1 MSGLEISVSKLVN
14 TITFTTDFKSLN
26 KARAEVEKLRKQM
39 SAAKDIELRVKT
51 HKQSTQKAKKD
62 VDDITKK
69 QAQADKA
76 NAKAQLAAQRVA
88 MREQKALSQRKEK
101 AELKLLDVS
110 SSISAM
116 NKLNVSEQYK
126 AIAQAKAI
134 AHEYEKGAISL
145 GRMNSQMKRLQQ
157 QQRKV
162 NGNRNAHAKAYAP
175 VKGSGSIGGGA
186 AAVMLGGLG
195 AGAAFMAMSKAN
207 EFVTNS
213 FANAEIQG
221 ELYSRAKLGGVDV
234 NQMNNIEQW
243 AYKNGV
249 DSMQGEQGKRKYLDQ
264 MKDVRERAAK
274 SYSEAE
280 LVKDKKTGK
289 SEWKGGDNAINE
301 LLNIGVINKSDLKKF
316 ADNPAGLVSKAVQ
329 GMVAKGYSDAQIG
342 SRLEDLADDLMLT
355 SKYWTRSAKEVEQSA
370 REQRESG
377 RWVTQAQQESV
388 IKFRELN
395 NSLTGLSDSQGIA
408 FVDGFMKSLDPAV
421 IEEFKKSMV
430 AMLPMFT
437 KLGEAIGGLVNAVMK
452 AINWLM
458 KNDEK
463 TTAIQKNLGDAP
475 PLSSEGMK
483 KNLSN
488 LTPDQYKGAGTATT
502 APDNSN
508 SLFNTIKGLFVSGDD
523 SSSGGQAAM
532 QYDVTGQNIANL
544 KNNAAQQ
551 AMKTPSYTFA
561 PVLNFAPELMVQ
573 AEVPLTIQ
581 SDTGRLRDYIDFKA
595 RATAGEFSKLLT
607 LGVMSGGSN
616 Y

>member
-1 MSGLEISVSKLVN
+1 MSLDISVATLKN
-14 TITFTTDFKSLN
+14 TITFVTDHKSLN
-26 KARAEVEKLRKQM
+26 KAKAEVEKLRKQM
-39 SAAKDIELRVKT
+39 SAVKDVEIRVKT
-51 HKQSTQKAKKD
+51 HKQSTAKTKKD
-62 VDDITKK
+62 VDDIAKK

-76 NAKAQLAAQRVA
+76 NLKAQKAAQRVA
-88 MREQKALSQRKEK
+88 AREQKALAARKEK
-101 AELKLLDVS
+101 AELKLLDVG

-116 NKLNVSEQYK
+116 NRLNVSEQYK

-145 GRMNSQMKRLQQ
+145 ARMNSQMKRLQQ
-157 QQRKV
+157 QQRKI

-195 AGAAFMAMSKAN
+195 AGAAFLAMSKAN
-207 EFVTNS
+207 EFVANS
-213 FANAEIQG
+213 FANAETQG

-249 DSMQGEQGKRKYLDQ
+249 DSMMGEQGKRKYLDQ
-264 MKDVRERAAK
+264 MKDVRERATK
-274 SYSEAE
+274 SYDEAE
-280 LVKDKKTGK
+280 YVVDKKTGK
-289 SEWKGGDNAINE
+289 GEWKGGDSGINT
-301 LLNIGVINKSDLKKF
+301 LLNEGFLTKKDLKDF
-316 ADNPAGLVSKAVQ
+316 ANNPAGLISKATQ

-342 SRLEDLADDLMLT
+342 SRLEDLGDDLMLT

-377 RWVTQAQQESV
+377 RWVTQAQQEGV

-395 NSLTGLSDSQGIA
+395 NALTGLSDSQGIA

-437 KLGEAIGGLVNAVMK
+437 KLGEAVGGLLNAIMK
-452 AINWLM
+452 TINWLM

-463 TTAIQKNLGDAP
+463 TAAIQKNLGDAP
-475 PLSSEGMK
+475 PLSNEGMK
-483 KNLSN
+483 KNLDN

-508 SLFNTIKGLFVSGDD
+508 SLFNTIKGLFVNGDD
-523 SSSGGQAAM
+523 SPSSGQAAM

-544 KNNAAQQ
+544 KNSAAQQ
-551 AMKTPSYTFA
+551 AMQAPAYTFA
-561 PVLNFAPELMVQ
+561 PVLNFNPELQVN

-581 SDTGRLRDYIDFKA
+581 SDTGRLSDYIDFKSKA
-595 RATAGEFSKLLT
+595 SAAEFSKLLT
-607 LGVMSGGSN
+607 LGVMSGGST

>member
-1 MSGLEISVSKLVN
+1 MSLDISVATLKN
-14 TITFTTDFKSLN
+14 TITFVTDHKSLN
-26 KARAEVEKLRKQM
+26 KAKAEVEKLRKQM
-39 SAAKDIELRVKT
+39 SAVKDVEIRVKT
-51 HKQSTQKAKKD
+51 HKQSTAKTKKD
-62 VDDITKK
+62 VDDIAKK

-76 NAKAQLAAQRVA
+76 NLKAQKAAQRVA
-88 MREQKALSQRKEK
+88 AREQKALAARKEK
-101 AELKLLDVS
+101 AELKLLDVG

-116 NKLNVSEQYK
+116 NRLNVSEQYK

-145 GRMNSQMKRLQQ
+145 ARMNSQMKRLQQ
-157 QQRKV
+157 QQRKI

-195 AGAAFMAMSKAN
+195 AGAAFLAMSKAN
-207 EFVTNS
+207 EFVANS
-213 FANAEIQG
+213 FANAETQG

-249 DSMQGEQGKRKYLDQ
+249 DSMMGEQGKRKYLDQ
-264 MKDVRERAAK
+264 MKDVRERATK
-274 SYSEAE
+274 SYDEAE
-280 LVKDKKTGK
+280 YVVDKKTGK
-289 SEWKGGDNAINE
+289 GEWKGGDSGINT
-301 LLNIGVINKSDLKKF
+301 LLNEGFLTKKDLKDF
-316 ADNPAGLVSKAVQ
+316 ANNPAGLISKATQ

-342 SRLEDLADDLMLT
+342 SRLEDLGDDLMLT

-377 RWVTQAQQESV
+377 RWVTQAQQEGV

-395 NSLTGLSDSQGIA
+395 NALTGLSDSQGIA

-437 KLGEAIGGLVNAVMK
+437 KLGEAVGGLLNAIMK
-452 AINWLM
+452 TINWLM

-463 TTAIQKNLGDAP
+463 TAAIQKNLGDAP

-483 KNLSN
+483 KNLDN

-523 SSSGGQAAM
+523 SPSSGQAAM

-544 KNNAAQQ
+544 KNSAAQQ
-551 AMKTPSYTFA
+551 AMQAPAYTFA
-561 PVLNFAPELMVQ
+561 PVLNFNPELQVN

-581 SDTGRLRDYIDFKA
+581 SDTGRLSDYIDFKSKA
-595 RATAGEFSKLLT
+595 SAAEFSKLLT
-607 LGVMSGGSN
+607 LGVMSGGST

>member
-1 MSGLEISVSKLVN
+1 MSLDISVSTLKN
-14 TITFTTDFKSLN
+14 TVTFVTDHKSLN
-26 KARAEVEKLRKQM
+26 KAKAEVEKLRKQM
-39 SAAKDIELRVKT
+39 SAVKDVEIRVKT
-51 HKQSTQKAKKD
+51 HKQSTAKTKRD
-62 VDDITKK
+62 VDDIAKK

-76 NAKAQLAAQRVA
+76 NLKAQQAAQRVA
-88 MREQKALSQRKEK
+88 AREQKALAARKEK
-101 AELKLLDVS
+101 AELKLLDVG

-116 NKLNVSEQYK
+116 NRLNVSEQYK

-145 GRMNSQMKRLQQ
+145 ARMNSQMKRLQQ
-157 QQRKV
+157 QQRKI

-186 AAVMLGGLG
+186 AAVMLGGVG
-195 AGAAFMAMSKAN
+195 AGAAFLAMSKAN
-207 EFVTNS
+207 EFVANS
-213 FANAEIQG
+213 FANAETQG

-249 DSMQGEQGKRKYLDQ
+249 DSMMGEQGKRKYLDQ
-264 MKDVRERAAK
+264 MKDVRERATK
-274 SYSEAE
+274 SYDEAE
-280 LVKDKKTGK
+280 YVVDKKTGK
-289 SEWKGGDNAINE
+289 GEWKGGDSGINT
-301 LLNIGVINKSDLKKF
+301 LLNEGFLTKKDLKDF
-316 ADNPAGLVSKAVQ
+316 ANNPAGLISKATQ

-342 SRLEDLADDLMLT
+342 SRLEDLGDDLMLT

-370 REQRESG
+370 REQKESG
-377 RWVTQAQQESV
+377 RWITQAQQESV

-395 NSLTGLSDSQGIA
+395 NALTGLSDSQGIA

-437 KLGEAIGGLVNAVMK
+437 KLGEAVGGLLNAIMK
-452 AINWLM
+452 TINWLM

-463 TTAIQKNLGDAP
+463 TAAIQKNLGDAP
-475 PLSSEGMK
+475 PLSNEGMK
-483 KNLSN
+483 KNLDN

-508 SLFNTIKGLFVSGDD
+508 SLFNTIKGFFVNGDD
-523 SSSGGQAAM
+523 SPSGGQAAM

-544 KNNAAQQ
+544 KNSAAQQ
-551 AMKTPSYTFA
+551 AMQAPAYTFA
-561 PVLNFAPELMVQ
+561 PVLNFAPELLVNAQ
-573 AEVPLTIQ
+573 VPLTIQ
-581 SDTGRLRDYIDFKA
+581 SDTGRLSEFIDFKSKA
-595 RATAGEFSKLLT
+595 SAAEFSKLLT
-607 LGVMSGGSN
+607 LGIMSGGSN

>member
-1 MSGLEISVSKLVN
+1 MLELNVSRLSNVV
-14 TITFTTDFKSLN
+14 TFQVDRPSLE
-26 KARAEVEKLRKQM
+26 KAKAEVEKLRKQM
-39 SAAKDIELRVKT
+39 AAVKDIELRVKT
-51 HKQSTQKAKKD
+51 HKQSTAKTKKD
-62 VDDITKK
+62 VDDIAKK

-76 NAKAQLAAQRVA
+76 NAKAQLAAQRVVA
-88 MREQKALSQRKEK
+88 REQKALAARKEK
-101 AELKLLDVS
+101 AELKLLDVG

-116 NKLNVSEQYK
+116 HRLSVAEQYK
-126 AIAQAKAI
+126 AIAQAREI
-134 AHEYEKGAISL
+134 ALQYERGAISL
-145 GRMNSQMKRLQQ
+145 ARMNSQMKRLQQ
-157 QQRKV
+157 QQRKI

-195 AGAAFMAMSKAN
+195 AGATYMAMSKAS

-213 FANAEIQG
+213 FANAETLG

-234 NQMNNIEQW
+234 NQMNDVEQW

-249 DSMQGEQGKRKYLDQ
+249 DSMMGEQGKRKYLDQ
-264 MKDVRERAAK
+264 MKDVRERATK
-274 SYSEAE
+274 SYDEAE
-280 LVKDKKTGK
+280 YVVDKKTGK
-289 SEWKGGDNAINE
+289 GEWKGGDSGINTLMNE
-301 LLNIGVINKSDLKKF
+301 GFLTKKDLKDF

-395 NSLTGLSDSQGIA
+395 NALSGLSDSQGIA

-463 TTAIQKNLGDAP
+463 TEAIQKNLGDAP
-475 PLSSEGMK
+475 PLSNEGMK
-483 KNLSN
+483 QNLSN
-488 LTPDQYKGAGTATT
+488 LVPDQYKGAGTGTT
-502 APDNSN
+502 KPDNSN
-508 SLFNTIKGLFVSGDD
+508 SLFNTIKGWFTPEETV
-523 SSSGGQAAM
+523 GGAQAVN
-532 QYDVTGQNIANL
+532 QYTLEGQNIANL
-544 KNNAAQQ
+544 KQSAAQQ
-551 AMKTPSYTFA
+551 AIKTPSYTFA
-561 PVLNFAPELMVQ
+561 PVINFNPELQVN
-573 AEVPLTIQ
+573 AEVPLTIE
-581 SDTGRLRDYIDFKA
+581 SDTGRLSEFIDFKSKA
-595 RATAGEFSKLLT
+595 SSAEFSKLLT
-607 LGVMSGGSN
+607 LGVMSGGST

>member
-1 MSGLEISVSKLVN
+1 MLDLTVSRLSNVVTFQVDRPSLE
-14 TITFTTDFKSLN
+14 
-26 KARAEVEKLRKQM
+26 KAKAEVEKLRKQM
-39 SAAKDIELRVKT
+39 AAVKDIELRVKT
-51 HKQSTQKAKKD
+51 HKQSTAKAKKD
-62 VDDITKK
+62 VDDIAKK

-76 NAKAQLAAQRVA
+76 NAKAQLAAQRVVA
-88 MREQKALSQRKEK
+88 REQKALAARKEK
-101 AELKLLDVS
+101 AELKLLDVG

-116 NKLNVSEQYK
+116 HRLSVAEQYK
-126 AIAQAKAI
+126 AIAQAREI
-134 AHEYEKGAISL
+134 ALQYERGAISL
-145 GRMNSQMKRLQQ
+145 ARMNSQMKRLQQ
-157 QQRKV
+157 QQRKI
-162 NGNRNAHAKAYAP
+162 NGNRNAYAKAYAP

-195 AGAAFMAMSKAN
+195 AGAAYMAMSKAS

-213 FANAEIQG
+213 FASAETLG

-249 DSMQGEQGKRKYLDQ
+249 DSMMGDQGKRKYLDQ
-264 MKDVRERAAK
+264 MKDVREKATK
-274 SYSEAE
+274 SYDEAE
-280 LVKDKKTGK
+280 YVVDKKTGK
-289 SEWKGGDNAINE
+289 GEWKGGDSGINTLMNE
-301 LLNIGVINKSDLKKF
+301 GFLTKKDLKDF

-395 NSLTGLSDSQGIA
+395 NALSGLSDSQGIA
-408 FVDGFMKSLDPAV
+408 FVDGFMKSLDPKV

-463 TTAIQKNLGDAP
+463 TAAIQKNLGDAP
-475 PLSSEGMK
+475 PLSNEGMK
-483 KNLSN
+483 QNLSN
-488 LTPDQYKGAGTATT
+488 LTPDQYKGAGTGTT
-502 APDNSN
+502 KPDNSN
-508 SLFNTIKGLFVSGDD
+508 SLVNTIKSWFMPEETV
-523 SSSGGQAAM
+523 GGAQAVN
-532 QYDVTGQNIANL
+532 QYSLEGQNIANL
-544 KNNAAQQ
+544 KQSAAQQ
-551 AMKTPSYTFA
+551 ALKVPSYTFA
-561 PVLNFAPELMVQ
+561 PVINFNPELQVN
-573 AEVPLTIQ
+573 AEVPLTIE
-581 SDTGRLRDYIDFKA
+581 SDTGRLSEFIDFKSKA
-595 RATAGEFSKLLT
+595 SSAEFSKLLT
-607 LGVMSGGSN
+607 LGVMSGGST

>member
-1 MSGLEISVSKLVN
+1 MLELNVARLSNVVTFEVN
-14 TITFTTDFKSLN
+14 RPSLE
-26 KARAEVEKLRKQM
+26 KAKAEVEKLRKQM
-39 SAAKDIELRVKT
+39 AAVKDIELRVKT
-51 HKQSTQKAKKD
+51 HKQSTAKAKKD
-62 VDDITKK
+62 VDDIAKK

-76 NAKAQLAAQRVA
+76 NAKAQLAAQRVVA
-88 MREQKALSQRKEK
+88 REQKALAARKEK
-101 AELKLLDVS
+101 ADLKLLDVGA
-110 SSISAM
+110 SISA
-116 NKLNVSEQYK
+116 LHRLSVAEQYK
-126 AIAQAKAI
+126 AIAQAREI
-134 AHEYEKGAISL
+134 ALQYERGAISL
-145 GRMNSQMKRLQQ
+145 ARMNSQMKRLQQ
-157 QQRKV
+157 QQRKI

-195 AGAAFMAMSKAN
+195 AGAAYMAMSKAS

-213 FANAEIQG
+213 FASAETLG

-249 DSMQGEQGKRKYLDQ
+249 DSMMGDQGKRKYLDQ
-264 MKDVRERAAK
+264 MKDVREKATK
-274 SYSEAE
+274 SYDEAE
-280 LVKDKKTGK
+280 YVVDKKTGK
-289 SEWKGGDNAINE
+289 GEWKGGDSGINTLMNE
-301 LLNIGVINKSDLKKF
+301 GFLTKKDLKDF

-395 NSLTGLSDSQGIA
+395 NALSGLSDSQGIA
-408 FVDGFMKSLDPAV
+408 FVDGFMKSLDPKV

-463 TTAIQKNLGDAP
+463 TAAIQKNLGDAP
-475 PLSSEGMK
+475 PLSNEGMK
-483 KNLSN
+483 QNLSN
-488 LTPDQYKGAGTATT
+488 LTPDQYKGAGTGTT
-502 APDNSN
+502 KPDNSN
-508 SLFNTIKGLFVSGDD
+508 SLVNTIKSWFMPEETV
-523 SSSGGQAAM
+523 GGAQAVN
-532 QYDVTGQNIANL
+532 QYSLEGQNIANL
-544 KNNAAQQ
+544 KQSAAQQ
-551 AMKTPSYTFA
+551 ALKAPSYTFA
-561 PVLNFAPELMVQ
+561 PVINFNPELQVN
-573 AEVPLTIQ
+573 AEVPLTIE
-581 SDTGRLRDYIDFKA
+581 SDTGRLSEFIDFKSKA
-595 RATAGEFSKLLT
+595 SSAEFSKLLT
-607 LGVMSGGSN
+607 LGVMSGGST

>member
-1 MSGLEISVSKLVN
+1 MSLDISVSTLKN
-14 TITFTTDFKSLN
+14 TVTFVTDHKSLN
-26 KARAEVEKLRKQM
+26 KAKAEVEKLRKQM
-39 SAAKDIELRVKT
+39 SAVKDVEIRVKT
-51 HKQSTQKAKKD
+51 HKQSTAKTKKD
-62 VDDITKK
+62 VDDIAKK

-76 NAKAQLAAQRVA
+76 NLKAQQAAQRVA
-88 MREQKALSQRKEK
+88 AREQKALAARKEK
-101 AELKLLDVS
+101 AELKLLDVG

-116 NKLNVSEQYK
+116 NRLNVSEQYK

-145 GRMNSQMKRLQQ
+145 ARMNSQMKRLQQ
-157 QQRKV
+157 QQRKI

-186 AAVMLGGLG
+186 AAVMLGGVG
-195 AGAAFMAMSKAN
+195 AGAAFLAMSKAN
-207 EFVTNS
+207 EFVANS
-213 FANAEIQG
+213 FANAETQG

-234 NQMNNIEQW
+234 NQMYNITEW
-243 AYKNGV
+243 AYRNGV
-249 DSMQGEQGKRKYLDQ
+249 DSMMGNQGRRKYLDQ
-264 MKDVRERAAK
+264 MKDIRERSTK
-274 SYSEAE
+274 SYDEAE
-280 LVKDKKTGK
+280 YVVDKKTGRG
-289 SEWKGGDNAINE
+289 EWKGGDSGINT
-301 LLNIGVINKSDLKKF
+301 LLNEGFLSKKDLKDF
-316 ADNPAGLVSKAVQ
+316 ANNPAGLVSKAVN
-329 GMVAKGYSDAQIG
+329 GMVAKGYSDAQVG

-370 REQRESG
+370 REQKESG
-377 RWVTQAQQESV
+377 RWITQAQQESV

-395 NSLTGLSDSQGIA
+395 NALTGLSDSQGIA

-437 KLGEAIGGLVNAVMK
+437 KLGEAVGGLLNAIMK
-452 AINWLM
+452 TINWLM

-463 TTAIQKNLGDAP
+463 TAAIQKNLGDAP
-475 PLSSEGMK
+475 PLSNEGMK
-483 KNLSN
+483 KNLDN

-523 SSSGGQAAM
+523 SSSSGQAAM

-551 AMKTPSYTFA
+551 AIKTPSYTFA
-561 PVLNFAPELMVQ
+561 PVINFNPELQVNAQ
-573 AEVPLTIQ
+573 VPLTIQ
-581 SDTGRLRDYIDFKA
+581 SDTGRLSEFIDFKSKA
-595 RATAGEFSKLLT
+595 SAAEFSKLLT

>member
-1 MSGLEISVSKLVN
+1 MSLDISVSTLKN
-14 TITFTTDFKSLN
+14 TVTFVTDHKSLN
-26 KARAEVEKLRKQM
+26 KAKAEVEKLRKQM
-39 SAAKDIELRVKT
+39 SAVKDVEIRVKT
-51 HKQSTQKAKKD
+51 HKQSTAKTKKD
-62 VDDITKK
+62 VDNIAKS

-88 MREQKALSQRKEK
+88 AREQKALAQRKEK
-101 AELKLLDVS
+101 AELKLLDVG

-116 NKLNVSEQYK
+116 NRLNVSEQYK

-145 GRMNSQMKRLQQ
+145 ARMNNQMKRLQQ
-157 QQRKV
+157 QQRKI

-186 AAVMLGGLG
+186 AAVMLGGVG
-195 AGAAFMAMSKAN
+195 AGAAFLAMSKAN
-207 EFVTNS
+207 EFVANS
-213 FANAEIQG
+213 FANAETQG

-234 NQMNNIEQW
+234 NQMNNITEW
-243 AYKNGV
+243 AFKNGV
-249 DSMQGEQGKRKYLDQ
+249 DSMMGEQGKRKYLDQ
-264 MKDVRERAAK
+264 MKDVRERATK
-274 SYSEAE
+274 SYDEAE
-280 LVKDKKTGK
+280 YVVDKKTGK
-289 SEWKGGDNAINE
+289 GEWKGGDSGINT
-301 LLNIGVINKSDLKKF
+301 LLNEGFLTKKDLKDF
-316 ADNPAGLVSKAVQ
+316 ANNPAGLISKATQ

-342 SRLEDLADDLMLT
+342 SRLEDLGDDLMLT

-370 REQRESG
+370 REQKESG
-377 RWVTQAQQESV
+377 RWITQAQQESV

-395 NSLTGLSDSQGIA
+395 NALTGLSDSQGIA

-437 KLGEAIGGLVNAVMK
+437 KLGEAVGGLLNAIMK
-452 AINWLM
+452 TINWLM

-463 TTAIQKNLGDAP
+463 TAAIQKNLGDAP
-475 PLSSEGMK
+475 PLSNEGMK
-483 KNLSN
+483 KNLDN

-508 SLFNTIKGLFVSGDD
+508 SLFNTIKGLFVNGDD
-523 SSSGGQAAM
+523 SPSGGQAAM
-532 QYDVTGQNIANL
+532 QYDITGQNIANL
-544 KNNAAQQ
+544 KNSAAQQ
-551 AMKTPSYTFA
+551 AMQAPAYTFA
-561 PVLNFAPELMVQ
+561 PVLNFAPELLVNAQ
-573 AEVPLTIQ
+573 VPLTIE
-581 SDTGRLRDYIDFKA
+581 SDTGRLSEFIDFKSKA
-595 RATAGEFSKLLT
+595 SAAEFSKLLT

>member
-1 MSGLEISVSKLVN
+1 MLELNVSRLSNVV
-14 TITFTTDFKSLN
+14 TFQVDRPSLE
-26 KARAEVEKLRKQM
+26 KAKAEVEKLRKQM
-39 SAAKDIELRVKT
+39 AAVKDIELRVKT
-51 HKQSTQKAKKD
+51 HKQSTAKAKKD
-62 VDDITKK
+62 VDDIAKK

-76 NAKAQLAAQRVA
+76 NAKAQLAAQRVVA
-88 MREQKALSQRKEK
+88 REQKALAARKEK
-101 AELKLLDVS
+101 AELKLLDVG

-116 NKLNVSEQYK
+116 HRLSVAEQYK
-126 AIAQAKAI
+126 AIAQAREI
-134 AHEYEKGAISL
+134 ALQYERGAISL
-145 GRMNSQMKRLQQ
+145 ARMNSQMKRLQQ
-157 QQRKV
+157 QQRKI

-195 AGAAFMAMSKAN
+195 AGATYMAMSKAS

-213 FANAEIQG
+213 FANAETLG

-249 DSMQGEQGKRKYLDQ
+249 DSMMGDQGKRKYLDQ
-264 MKDVRERAAK
+264 MKDVRERATK
-274 SYSEAE
+274 SYDEAE
-280 LVKDKKTGK
+280 YVVDKKTGK
-289 SEWKGGDNAINE
+289 GEWKGGDSGINTLMNE
-301 LLNIGVINKSDLKKF
+301 GFLTKKDLKDF

-329 GMVAKGYSDAQIG
+329 GMVKKGYSDAQIG

-395 NSLTGLSDSQGIA
+395 NALSGLSDSQGIA
-408 FVDGFMKSLDPAV
+408 FVDGFMKSLDPKV

-463 TTAIQKNLGDAP
+463 TAAIQKNLGDAP
-475 PLSSEGMK
+475 PLSNEGMK
-483 KNLSN
+483 QNLSN
-488 LTPDQYKGAGTATT
+488 LTPDQYKGAGTGTT
-502 APDNSN
+502 KPDNSN
-508 SLFNTIKGLFVSGDD
+508 SLVNTIKSWFMPEETV
-523 SSSGGQAAM
+523 GGAQAVN
-532 QYDVTGQNIANL
+532 QYSLEGQNIANL
-544 KNNAAQQ
+544 KQSAAQQ
-551 AMKTPSYTFA
+551 AFKTPSYTFA
-561 PVLNFAPELMVQ
+561 PVINFNPELQVN
-573 AEVPLTIQ
+573 AEVPLTIE
-581 SDTGRLRDYIDFKA
+581 SDTGRLSEFIDFKSKA
-595 RATAGEFSKLLT
+595 SSAEFSKLLT
-607 LGVMSGGSN
+607 LGVMSGGST

>member
-1 MSGLEISVSKLVN
+1 MLDLTVSRLSNVVTFQVDRPSLE
-14 TITFTTDFKSLN
+14 
-26 KARAEVEKLRKQM
+26 KAKAEVEKLRKQM
-39 SAAKDIELRVKT
+39 AAVKDIELRVKT
-51 HKQSTQKAKKD
+51 HKQSTAKAKKD
-62 VDDITKK
+62 VDDIAKK

-76 NAKAQLAAQRVA
+76 NAKAQLAAQRVVA
-88 MREQKALSQRKEK
+88 REQKALAARKEK
-101 AELKLLDVS
+101 AELKLLDVG

-116 NKLNVSEQYK
+116 HRLSVAEQYK
-126 AIAQAKAI
+126 AIAQAREI
-134 AHEYEKGAISL
+134 ALQYERGAISL
-145 GRMNSQMKRLQQ
+145 ARMNSQMKRLQQ
-157 QQRKV
+157 QQRKI
-162 NGNRNAHAKAYAP
+162 NGNRNAYAKAYAP

-195 AGAAFMAMSKAN
+195 AGAAFMAMNKAN

-213 FANAEIQG
+213 FANAETQG

-249 DSMQGEQGKRKYLDQ
+249 DSMMGDQGKRKYLDQ
-264 MKDVRERAAK
+264 MKDVREKATK
-274 SYSEAE
+274 SYDEAE
-280 LVKDKKTGK
+280 YVVDKKTGK
-289 SEWKGGDNAINE
+289 GEWKGGDSGINTLMNE
-301 LLNIGVINKSDLKKF
+301 GFLTKKDLKDF

-395 NSLTGLSDSQGIA
+395 NALSGLSDSQGIA
-408 FVDGFMKSLDPAV
+408 FVDGFMKSLDPKV

-463 TTAIQKNLGDAP
+463 TAAIQKNLGDAP
-475 PLSSEGMK
+475 PLSNEGMK
-483 KNLSN
+483 QNLSH
-488 LTPDQYKGAGTATT
+488 LTPDQYKGAGTGTT
-502 APDNSN
+502 KPDNSN
-508 SLFNTIKGLFVSGDD
+508 SLVNTIKSWFMPEETV
-523 SSSGGQAAM
+523 GGAQAVN
-532 QYDVTGQNIANL
+532 QYSLEGQNIANL
-544 KNNAAQQ
+544 KQSAAQQ
-551 AMKTPSYTFA
+551 ALKAPSYTFA
-561 PVLNFAPELMVQ
+561 PVINFNPELQVN
-573 AEVPLTIQ
+573 AEVPLTIE
-581 SDTGRLRDYIDFKA
+581 SDTGRLSEFIDFKSKA
-595 RATAGEFSKLLT
+595 SSAEFSKLLT
-607 LGVMSGGSN
+607 LGVMSGGST

>member
-1 MSGLEISVSKLVN
+1 MSLDISVSTLKN
-14 TITFTTDFKSLN
+14 TVTFVTDHKSLN
-26 KARAEVEKLRKQM
+26 KAKAEVEKLRKQM
-39 SAAKDIELRVKT
+39 SAVKDVEIRVKT
-51 HKQSTQKAKKD
+51 HKQSTAKTKKD
-62 VDDITKK
+62 VDDIAKK
-69 QAQADKA
+69 QAQVDKA
-76 NAKAQLAAQRVA
+76 NLKAQKAAQRVA
-88 MREQKALSQRKEK
+88 AREQKALAARKEK
-101 AELKLLDVS
+101 AELKLLDVG

-116 NKLNVSEQYK
+116 NRLNVSEQYK

-145 GRMNSQMKRLQQ
+145 ARMNSQMKRLQQ
-157 QQRKV
+157 QQRKI

-195 AGAAFMAMSKAN
+195 AGAAFLAMSKAN
-207 EFVTNS
+207 EFVANS
-213 FANAEIQG
+213 FANAETQG

-249 DSMQGEQGKRKYLDQ
+249 DSMMGEQGKRKYLDQ
-264 MKDVRERAAK
+264 MKDVRERATK
-274 SYSEAE
+274 SYDEAE
-280 LVKDKKTGK
+280 YVVDKKTGK
-289 SEWKGGDNAINE
+289 GEWKGGDSGINT
-301 LLNIGVINKSDLKKF
+301 LLNEGFLTKKDLKDF
-316 ADNPAGLVSKAVQ
+316 ANNPAGLISKATQ

-342 SRLEDLADDLMLT
+342 SRLEDLGDDLMLT

-377 RWVTQAQQESV
+377 RWVTQTQQESV

-395 NSLTGLSDSQGIA
+395 NALTGLSDSQGIA

-437 KLGEAIGGLVNAVMK
+437 KLGEAVGGLLNAIMK
-452 AINWLM
+452 TINWLM

-463 TTAIQKNLGDAP
+463 TAAIQKNLGDAP
-475 PLSSEGMK
+475 PLSNEGMK
-483 KNLSN
+483 KNLDN

-523 SSSGGQAAM
+523 SPSSGQAAM

-544 KNNAAQQ
+544 KNSAAQQ
-551 AMKTPSYTFA
+551 AMQAPAYTFA
-561 PVLNFAPELMVQ
+561 PVLNFNPELQVN

-581 SDTGRLRDYIDFKA
+581 SDTGRLSDYIDFKSKA
-595 RATAGEFSKLLT
+595 SAAEFSKLLT
-607 LGVMSGGSN
+607 LGVMSGGST

>member
-1 MSGLEISVSKLVN
+1 MLELNVSRLSNVV
-14 TITFTTDFKSLN
+14 TFQVDRPSLE
-26 KARAEVEKLRKQM
+26 KAKAEVEKLRKQM
-39 SAAKDIELRVKT
+39 AAVKDIELRVKT
-51 HKQSTQKAKKD
+51 HKQSTAKAKKD
-62 VDDITKK
+62 VDDIAKK

-76 NAKAQLAAQRVA
+76 NAKAQLAAQRVVA
-88 MREQKALSQRKEK
+88 REQKALAARKEK
-101 AELKLLDVS
+101 AELKLLDVG

-116 NKLNVSEQYK
+116 HRLSVAEQYK
-126 AIAQAKAI
+126 AIAQAREI
-134 AHEYEKGAISL
+134 ALQYERGAISL
-145 GRMNSQMKRLQQ
+145 ARMNSQMKRLQQ
-157 QQRKV
+157 QQRKI

-195 AGAAFMAMSKAN
+195 AGATYMAMSKAS

-213 FANAEIQG
+213 FANAETLG

-234 NQMNNIEQW
+234 NQMNDVEQW

-249 DSMQGEQGKRKYLDQ
+249 DSMMGEQGKRKYLDQ
-264 MKDVRERAAK
+264 MKDVRERATK
-274 SYSEAE
+274 SYDEAE
-280 LVKDKKTGK
+280 YVVDKKTGK
-289 SEWKGGDNAINE
+289 GEWKGGDSGINTLMNE
-301 LLNIGVINKSDLKKF
+301 GFLTKKDLKDF

-395 NSLTGLSDSQGIA
+395 NALSGLSDSQGIA
-408 FVDGFMKSLDPAV
+408 FVDGFMKSLDPKV

-463 TTAIQKNLGDAP
+463 TEAIQKNLGDAP
-475 PLSSEGMK
+475 PLSNEGMK
-483 KNLSN
+483 QNLSN
-488 LTPDQYKGAGTATT
+488 LVPDQYKGAGTGTT
-502 APDNSN
+502 KPDNSN
-508 SLFNTIKGLFVSGDD
+508 SLFNTIKGWFTPEETV
-523 SSSGGQAAM
+523 GGAQAVN
-532 QYDVTGQNIANL
+532 QYTLEGQNIANL
-544 KNNAAQQ
+544 KQSAAQQ
-551 AMKTPSYTFA
+551 AIKTPSYTFA
-561 PVLNFAPELMVQ
+561 PVINFNPELQVN
-573 AEVPLTIQ
+573 AEVPLTIE
-581 SDTGRLRDYIDFKA
+581 SDTGRLSEFIDFKSKA
-595 RATAGEFSKLLT
+595 SSAEFSKLLT
-607 LGVMSGGSN
+607 LGVMSGGST

>member
-1 MSGLEISVSKLVN
+1 MLELNVSRLSNVV
-14 TITFTTDFKSLN
+14 TFQVDRPSLE
-26 KARAEVEKLRKQM
+26 KAKAEVEKLRKQM
-39 SAAKDIELRVKT
+39 AAVKDIELRVKT
-51 HKQSTQKAKKD
+51 HKQSTAKAKKD
-62 VDDITKK
+62 VDDIAKK

-76 NAKAQLAAQRVA
+76 NAKAQLAAQRVVA
-88 MREQKALSQRKEK
+88 REQKALAARKEK
-101 AELKLLDVS
+101 AELKLLDVG

-116 NKLNVSEQYK
+116 HRLSVAEQYK
-126 AIAQAKAI
+126 AIAQAREI
-134 AHEYEKGAISL
+134 ALQYERGAISL
-145 GRMNSQMKRLQQ
+145 ARMNSQMKRLQQ
-157 QQRKV
+157 QQRKI

-195 AGAAFMAMSKAN
+195 AGATYMAMSKAS

-213 FANAEIQG
+213 FANAETLG

-249 DSMQGEQGKRKYLDQ
+249 DSMMGDQGRKKYLDQ
-264 MKDVRERAAK
+264 MKDVREKATK
-274 SYSEAE
+274 SYDEAE
-280 LVKDKKTGK
+280 YVVDKKTGK
-289 SEWKGGDNAINE
+289 GEWKGGDSGINTLMNE
-301 LLNIGVINKSDLKKF
+301 GFLTKKDLKDF

-395 NSLTGLSDSQGIA
+395 NALSGLSDSQGIA
-408 FVDGFMKSLDPAV
+408 FVDGFMKSLDPKV

-463 TTAIQKNLGDAP
+463 TAAIQKNLGDAP
-475 PLSSEGMK
+475 PLSNEGMK
-483 KNLSN
+483 QNLSN
-488 LTPDQYKGAGTATT
+488 LVPDQYKGAGTGTT
-502 APDNSN
+502 KPDNSN
-508 SLFNTIKGLFVSGDD
+508 SLFNTIKGWFTPEETV
-523 SSSGGQAAM
+523 GGAQAVN
-532 QYDVTGQNIANL
+532 QYTLEGQNIANL
-544 KNNAAQQ
+544 KQSAAQQ
-551 AMKTPSYTFA
+551 AIKTPSYTFA
-561 PVLNFAPELMVQ
+561 PVINFNPELQVN
-573 AEVPLTIQ
+573 AEVPLTIE
-581 SDTGRLRDYIDFKA
+581 SDTGRLSEFIDFKSKA
-595 RATAGEFSKLLT
+595 SSAEFSKLLT
-607 LGVMSGGSN
+607 LGVMSGGST